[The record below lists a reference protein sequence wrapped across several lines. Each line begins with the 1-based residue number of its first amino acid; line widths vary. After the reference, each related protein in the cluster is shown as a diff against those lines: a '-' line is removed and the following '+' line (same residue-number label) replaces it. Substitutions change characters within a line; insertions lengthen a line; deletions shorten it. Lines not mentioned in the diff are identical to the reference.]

1 MLLWVIGNE
10 FQLSYL
16 IYELS
21 QVNEGGL
28 FIVTMRLYK
37 IAGELFPKLGHDTS
51 SVPHSAVQWSKVEQK
66 VRTIL
71 GWTMNSNELQKVGW
85 KNIFGLVFN

>member
-1 MLLWVIGNE
+1 MIGNE

-51 SVPHSAVQWSKVEQK
+51 SVPHSAVQ
-66 VRTIL
+66 
-71 GWTMNSNELQKVGW
+71 
-85 KNIFGLVFN
+85 